1 MKQSLLPPKIR
12 KNVKCYLDCKICV
25 TQIVHE
31 KKWSMV
37 FLRGVIQL
45 AFLASS
51 CNRSN
56 IDGHTIRLHITHYS
70 AAPFIWHLYTFD
82 RVIFHGH
89 VRYWVLEFDLST
101 IVVCGRQNK
110 YISYFPLTRDDSFL
124 IFTDEKGIVNHFI
137 SKLYCMRTLT
147 SFP

>member
-1 MKQSLLPPKIR
+1 MVQIFLMSRIRSLQPKKMNQSLLPPKIR

-45 AFLASS
+45 AFLVSS

-56 IDGHTIRLHITHYS
+56 IDGHTIRLHQTHYF
-70 AAPFIWHLYTFD
+70 AAPFVWHLCTFD

-89 VRYWVLEFDLST
+89 VRCWVLKFDESP
-101 IVVCGRQNK
+101 IVACGRQNK
-110 YISYFPLTRDDSFL
+110 YIIQFPLTRDNLLFSSM
-124 IFTDEKGIVNHFI
+124 KKAH
-137 SKLYCMRTLT
+137 
-147 SFP
+147 